1 MYGSIRDLF
10 RKKEKRK
17 FQVPE
22 YLRSEDKKRIAEII
36 KNAKRDDGIPR
47 TTQQSI
53 PFERMFQDGICRVGK
68 DFYTK
73 TIEFQDIN
81 YLLAQQEDQKEIFE
95 EWCSFLNFFDSSVHF
110 ELSFMNMATDS
121 GKFRSGIAIRHQND
135 AYNDMRDEYTGILM
149 HQMEAGNNG
158 LTKTKYLTFGIH
170 AESMKTAKPRLIH
183 IEMDLLNNFKR
194 LGVQARTLDG
204 AQRLELMHQIFHM
217 GDGEKFFFNW
227 DLLVPSGLSVK
238 DFIAPS
244 ALNFRTGRVFQM
256 GELYCSVSFLS
267 ITASDISDQM
277 LADFLS
283 IESSEVVTMHV
294 QSVDQTEAVKTVKH
308 TITELDRS
316 KIEEQKKAVRSG
328 YDMDIIPSDLATYG
342 NDAKA
347 LLKELQSQN
356 CHAARCQRRK
366 RQFNFGVLSVGIV
379 PDRNLRHTLSRNA
392 A

>member
-1 MYGSIRDLF
+1 M
-10 RKKEKRK
+10 
-17 FQVPE
+17 PE
-22 YLRSEDKKRIAEII
+22 YLRSEDKKKIAAII
-36 KNAKRDDGIPR
+36 KSAQRDDGIPR

-110 ELSFMNMATDS
+110 ELSFMNMATDA
-121 GKFRSGIAIRHQND
+121 GKFKSGIAIRHQND
-135 AYNDMRDEYTGILM
+135 AYNDMRDEYTGMLM

-170 AESMKTAKPRLIH
+170 ANGMKTAKPRLIH

-194 LGVQARTLDG
+194 LGVQAKTLDG
-204 AQRLELMHQIFHM
+204 AERLELMHQIFHM
-217 GDGEKFFFNW
+217 GDDEKFFFDW
-227 DLLVPSGLSVK
+227 GLLAPSGLSMK

-244 ALNFRTGRVFQM
+244 ALNFRTGRVFQI
-256 GELYCSVSFLS
+256 GELYCSASFLS

-283 IESSEVVTMHV
+283 IESSEIVTMHV

-328 YDMDIIPSDLATYG
+328 YDMDI
-342 NDAKA
+342 
-347 LLKELQSQN
+347 
-356 CHAARCQRRK
+356 
-366 RQFNFGVLSVGIV
+366 
-379 PDRNLRHTLSRNA
+379 
-392 A
+392 